1 MKDRSIFTIAVALV
15 SFVAIAA
22 PLVSMSGAWL
32 EREGRIVR
40 GDISFVGGMEP

>member
-15 SFVAIAA
+15 SFVTIAA

-32 EREGRIVR
+32 EQEGRIVR
-40 GDISFVGGMEP
+40 GDISFGRGMQS